1 MNSALSEI
9 HLPIRLPLIAL
20 SAALAFAP
28 LTATA
33 DSGFYVG
40 GSVGGAT
47 IEVDF
52 GDTGIPDF
60 PTEIDEDD
68 TAYKLFAGYKFDL
81 PGIDLGIEGG
91 YVDFGKPDFGVE
103 VADVAVDVEL
113 DPTGF
118 NLWGIAGIEAGPI
131 DLFAKLGYIFW
142 DLEASVP
149 GTSVDE
155 SDDGSDIGYGLG
167 VGFGLGPLQ
176 LRGEYEVYDI
186 DDADLSMVSLGIAYQ
201 FN

>member
-60 PTEIDEDD
+60 PAEIDEDD

-186 DDADLSMVSLGIAYQ
+186 DDADLSMVSLGIAYR

>member
-1 MNSALSEI
+1 MNSTLSEI
-9 HLPIRLPLIAL
+9 RLPIRLPLIAL
-20 SAALAFAP
+20 FAALAFAP

-47 IEVDF
+47 VEVDF

-149 GTSVDE
+149 GTSVNE

-176 LRGEYEVYDI
+176 LRGEYEIYDI

>member
-155 SDDGSDIGYGLG
+155 SDDGADIGYGVG

-176 LRGEYEVYDI
+176 LRGEYEIYDI

>member
-1 MNSALSEI
+1 MNSTLSEI
-9 HLPIRLPLIAL
+9 RSPIRSSIITLF
-20 SAALAFAP
+20 AALVFAP
-28 LTATA
+28 LTAIA

-47 IEVDF
+47 LEVDF

-118 NLWGIAGIEAGPI
+118 NLWGIAGIDVGPF

-142 DLEASVP
+142 DLEVDVPDVSVR
-149 GTSVDE
+149 E
-155 SDDGSDIGYGLG
+155 SDDGSDIGYGVG
-167 VGFGLGPLQ
+167 VGFGLGPLL

-186 DDADLSMVSLGIAYQ
+186 EDADLSMVSLGIAYQ

>member
-118 NLWGIAGIEAGPI
+118 NLWGIAGIEAGPL

>member
-81 PGIDLGIEGG
+81 P
-91 YVDFGKPDFGVE
+91 
-103 VADVAVDVEL
+103 
-113 DPTGF
+113 
-118 NLWGIAGIEAGPI
+118 
-131 DLFAKLGYIFW
+131 
-142 DLEASVP
+142 
-149 GTSVDE
+149 
-155 SDDGSDIGYGLG
+155 
-167 VGFGLGPLQ
+167 
-176 LRGEYEVYDI
+176 
-186 DDADLSMVSLGIAYQ
+186 
-201 FN
+201 

>member
-149 GTSVDE
+149 GTPVDQ
-155 SDDGSDIGYGLG
+155 SGDGSDIGYGLG

-176 LRGEYEVYDI
+176 LRGEYEIYDI

>member
-60 PTEIDEDD
+60 PAEIDEDD

-155 SDDGSDIGYGLG
+155 SDDGSDIGYGVG

-176 LRGEYEVYDI
+176 LRGEYEIYDI

>member
-28 LTATA
+28 LTAAA

-149 GTSVDE
+149 STPVDL
-155 SDDGSDIGYGLG
+155 SGDGADIGYGLG

-176 LRGEYEVYDI
+176 LRGEYEIYDI

>member
-1 MNSALSEI
+1 MNSALSEV

-118 NLWGIAGIEAGPI
+118 NLWGIAGIEAGPL

>member
-1 MNSALSEI
+1 MNSTLSEI
-9 HLPIRLPLIAL
+9 RLPIRLPLIAL
-20 SAALAFAP
+20 SAALAFVP

-149 GTSVDE
+149 GTSLNE
-155 SDDGSDIGYGLG
+155 SDDGSDIGYGVG

>member
-118 NLWGIAGIEAGPI
+118 NLWGIAGIEAGPL

-155 SDDGSDIGYGLG
+155 SDDGADIGYGLG

-176 LRGEYEVYDI
+176 LRGEYEIYDI

>member
-1 MNSALSEI
+1 MNSTLSV
-9 HLPIRLPLIAL
+9 IRLPLIAL
-20 SAALAFAP
+20 SAAFAFAP

-149 GTSVDE
+149 GTSVNE
-155 SDDGSDIGYGLG
+155 SEDGSDIGYGVG

>member
-149 GTSVDE
+149 STPVDL
-155 SDDGSDIGYGLG
+155 SGDGADIGYGLG

-176 LRGEYEVYDI
+176 LRGEYEIYDI

>member
-33 DSGFYVG
+33 DSGFDVG